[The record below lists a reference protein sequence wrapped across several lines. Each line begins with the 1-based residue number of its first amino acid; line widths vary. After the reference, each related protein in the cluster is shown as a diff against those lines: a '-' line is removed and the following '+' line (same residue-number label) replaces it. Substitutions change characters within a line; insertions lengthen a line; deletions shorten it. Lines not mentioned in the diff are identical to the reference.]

1 MTQTR
6 MVASP
11 LNFRVHQQQFRP
23 AQAEISFFP
32 RSNVGTALRFTNEL
46 LFGSRVRPTP
56 VHARPAKFMALF
68 DRLEAEHREAVRPLA
83 ARMRPRSLDE
93 FVGQQHFLGP
103 GKLLRRLL
111 ESDRVS
117 SLVFYGPP
125 GTGKTSLAELIAKH
139 TKRTFRSLNAAA
151 AGVKELREVL
161 DQARNDVAA
170 GGQRTVLFI
179 DELHHF
185 NKQQQNVLLPDV
197 EEGVVAL
204 VAATTANPFFAL
216 ISPLLSRSQIFE
228 LQPLTVEDIVALL
241 HRALQDSTRGLGQH
255 RVSATPEAIQFLAM
269 ICDGDAR
276 RALSALEVGVL
287 SLADDHKTLDLAT
300 AEESIQK
307 KSIRYDADGDEHYD
321 AASALIKSIRGSDP
335 DAAIYWMARML
346 AAGEDPRFLARRIV
360 ISASEDI
367 GNADPQGLILAQA
380 AAAATEFIGLPEC
393 RIPLAQAVTYLAL
406 APKSNAAYKAIDA
419 AMDDVKHQRTLP
431 VPVHLRDRH
440 YQGAKR
446 LGHGDGYEYPHDA
459 TDGWVAQDYLGVE
472 TSYYQPV
479 ERGHELVMKQRLDEL
494 RARRRSAPPPEG
506 SREDGS
512 S

>member
-1 MTQTR
+1 
-6 MVASP
+6 
-11 LNFRVHQQQFRP
+11 
-23 AQAEISFFP
+23 
-32 RSNVGTALRFTNEL
+32 
-46 LFGSRVRPTP
+46 
-56 VHARPAKFMALF
+56 MALF
-68 DRLEAEHREAVRPLA
+68 DRLEDEHRDAVRPLA
-83 ARMRPRSLDE
+83 ARMRPRTLDE

-111 ESDRVS
+111 EADRVS
-117 SLVFYGPP
+117 SVVFYGPP

-161 DQARNDVAA
+161 DRARNDVAS

-185 NKQQQNVLLPDV
+185 NKTQQNVLLPDV
-197 EEGVVAL
+197 EEGIVAL

-216 ISPLLSRSQIFE
+216 ISALLSRSQIFE
-228 LQPLTVEDIVALL
+228 LQPLSMDDIVALL
-241 HRALQDSTRGLGQH
+241 HRALKDTERGLGQH
-255 RVSATPEAIQFLAM
+255 AVTATPEAIQFLAT

-287 SLADDHKTLDLAT
+287 SLSADNKTLDLAT

-346 AAGEDPRFLARRIV
+346 VAGEDPRFIARRIV
-360 ISASEDI
+360 ISAAEDI

-419 AMDDVKHQRTLP
+419 AMDDVKHQRTVP
-431 VPVHLRDRH
+431 VPVHLRDGH
-440 YQGAKR
+440 YAGAKR
-446 LGHGDGYEYPHDA
+446 LGHGEGYEYPHD
-459 TDGWVAQDYLGVE
+459 TPEGWVAQDYLGVDAR
-472 TSYYQPV
+472 YYEPV
-479 ERGHELVMKQRLDEL
+479 ERGLEAELKRRLDEL
-494 RARRRSAPPPEG
+494 RLRRQANRPAEG
-506 SREDGS
+506 
-512 S
+512 